1 MDGAESKAAYM
12 SFLRIDLVPHSHRAM
27 RHSGERWLYS
37 VVDLLML
44 EAYNF

>member
-1 MDGAESKAAYM
+1 M
-12 SFLRIDLVPHSHRAM
+12 SFLRIDLVPHWHRAM